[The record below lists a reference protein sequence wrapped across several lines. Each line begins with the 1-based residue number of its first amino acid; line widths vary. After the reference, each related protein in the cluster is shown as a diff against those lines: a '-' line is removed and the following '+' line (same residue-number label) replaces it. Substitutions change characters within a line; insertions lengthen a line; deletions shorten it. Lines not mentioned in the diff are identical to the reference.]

1 MSINVT
7 LFAQMLVFGLLVWF
21 TMSFVWP
28 LIRGVMEEREK
39 TISDGLA
46 AAEKGQDDLKQ
57 AGEEAGKI
65 VEEARNQ
72 ARDILS
78 KASSR
83 ANGIVDE
90 ARSEG
95 EAEKRKRLDSA
106 ESELEVEINRARDEL
121 RQQVATIAI
130 AGAEKILSREID
142 ESAHRDLLD
151 RLALLLRA
159 GRSRS

>member
-28 LIRGVMEEREK
+28 LIRGAMEEREK

-83 ANGIVDE
+83 DNGIVDE

-151 RLALLLRA
+151 RLAAKL
-159 GRSRS
+159 

>member
-28 LIRGVMEEREK
+28 LIRGAMEEREQ
-39 TISDGLA
+39 TIADGLA
-46 AAEKGQDDLKQ
+46 AAEKGQGDLKQ
-57 AGEEAGKI
+57 AGVEAGKI
-65 VEEARNQ
+65 IEEARDQ
-72 ARDILS
+72 ARDVLS
-78 KASSR
+78 KANAR
-83 ANGIVDE
+83 ANDIVEE

-95 EAEKRKRLDSA
+95 EVEKHKRLDSA
-106 ESELEVEINRARDEL
+106 QSELEVEINRARDEL

-142 ESAHRDLLD
+142 EAAHRDLLD
-151 RLALLLRA
+151 RLAADL
-159 GRSRS
+159 